1 MLNQWN
7 TVFSVAKSAIKERL
21 AEILVFL
28 GAIPV
33 IKERAVPVMDDNNVT
48 ALGTYTSA
56 SNLMLARNYFRPR
69 RKEHPR
75 HQRLVLGNCFF
86 THFLKFQSDQMP
98 QS

>member
-56 SNLMLARNYFRPR
+56 SNTP
-69 RKEHPR
+69 
-75 HQRLVLGNCFF
+75 
-86 THFLKFQSDQMP
+86 FLCKSRASPLTDLSQETNSNLSP
-98 QS
+98 SNNPLSLNLI